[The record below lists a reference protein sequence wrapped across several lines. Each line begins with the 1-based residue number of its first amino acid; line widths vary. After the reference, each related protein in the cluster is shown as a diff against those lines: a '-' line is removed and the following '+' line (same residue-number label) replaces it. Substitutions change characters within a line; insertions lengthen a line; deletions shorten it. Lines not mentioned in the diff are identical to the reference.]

1 VRHHPAAHRAG
12 RLLHGRR
19 RRRHA
24 AAHRLHPRL
33 RRLPAGRQEA
43 RADARARRRHAHARR
58 LVRAPHA
65 RAPGQLGRG
74 HLERDAPGADTI
86 THRSP
91 RGSSL
96 KPVIVHGPVSDAG
109 DHAFLPEDLAL
120 EALEAWSAYNHARTW
135 REFWQKLPELH
146 RSMLGYPHSTKPEYE
161 GELPRYPDDDTPF
174 DKLLAAGDEGEFPRY
189 AHVQEEAWQ
198 WMPEDI
204 RERYG

>member
-1 VRHHPAAHRAG
+1 M
-12 RLLHGRR
+12 
-19 RRRHA
+19 
-24 AAHRLHPRL
+24 
-33 RRLPAGRQEA
+33 
-43 RADARARRRHAHARR
+43 
-58 LVRAPHA
+58 
-65 RAPGQLGRG
+65 
-74 HLERDAPGADTI
+74 
-86 THRSP
+86 
-91 RGSSL
+91 

-204 RERYG
+204 RERYGEGKYSLAGDIWFEYPPEQAEAVAEELRRRGYEVRLDPSLVERTCRATAFDAPPHDA